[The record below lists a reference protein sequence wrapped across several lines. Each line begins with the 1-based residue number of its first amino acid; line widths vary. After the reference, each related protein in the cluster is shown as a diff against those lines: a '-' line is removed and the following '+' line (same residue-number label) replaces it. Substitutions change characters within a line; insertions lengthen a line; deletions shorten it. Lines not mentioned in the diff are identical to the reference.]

1 MTTPLQLEQ
10 SRTYP
15 ATVEAAYAAVL
26 GAPLERIF
34 SRRFAAIPPIREV
47 RGQAGAWG
55 SVGQT
60 RQIVLADGGTMRE
73 ELTSVVAGRS
83 FHYRITDVTGVMKPL
98 VSSADGSWTF
108 EPAGTGVRITWAW
121 TVVPGNAAAELAM
134 PLFGWLWRGYARL
147 ALTEIETLLLSA
159 PR

>member
-1 MTTPLQLEQ
+1 VTTPLQLEQ

-26 GAPLERIF
+26 AVPLERIF

-47 RGQAGAWG
+47 RGQTGAWG

-73 ELTSVVAGRS
+73 ELTSVIR
-83 FHYRITDVTGVMKPL
+83 
-98 VSSADGSWTF
+98 
-108 EPAGTGVRITWAW
+108 
-121 TVVPGNAAAELAM
+121 
-134 PLFGWLWRGYARL
+134 
-147 ALTEIETLLLSA
+147 
-159 PR
+159 